1 MAQPVCRLVSVCGP
15 LQLVVFDPS
24 GGVRYVQ
31 ESTLTFDKK
40 HTVATHYFVPFST
53 SSLPSP
59 CPLKAINLIEHTIG
73 VEASD
78 LLRVGNLLSN
88 RRHHS

>member
-1 MAQPVCRLVSVCGP
+1 M
-15 LQLVVFDPS
+15 QLVVFDPS

-53 SSLPSP
+53 SHLPHL
-59 CPLKAINLIEHTIG
+59 PLETLNVIEQTTW
-73 VEASD
+73 A
-78 LLRVGNLLSN
+78 
-88 RRHHS
+88 

>member
-1 MAQPVCRLVSVCGP
+1 

-53 SSLPSP
+53 SNLPSP
-59 CPLKAINLIEHTIG
+59 CPLPEHTIG

-78 LLRVGNLLSN
+78 SRLASRLSI
-88 RRHHS
+88 SF